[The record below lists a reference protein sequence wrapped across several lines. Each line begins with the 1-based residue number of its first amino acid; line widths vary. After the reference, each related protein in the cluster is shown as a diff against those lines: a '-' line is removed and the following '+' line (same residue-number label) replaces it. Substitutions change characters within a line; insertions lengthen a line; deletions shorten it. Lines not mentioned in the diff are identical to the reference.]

1 MYGDVHRALI
11 RVEAETPKKAEEK
24 AADLLSDSDPAV
36 EFEFCEPGDQVGDDE
51 YEVKE
56 KQ

>member
-1 MYGDVHRALI
+1 MFESEFQIGNS
-11 RVEAETPKKAEEK
+11 
-24 AADLLSDSDPAV
+24 DLLSDSDPAV